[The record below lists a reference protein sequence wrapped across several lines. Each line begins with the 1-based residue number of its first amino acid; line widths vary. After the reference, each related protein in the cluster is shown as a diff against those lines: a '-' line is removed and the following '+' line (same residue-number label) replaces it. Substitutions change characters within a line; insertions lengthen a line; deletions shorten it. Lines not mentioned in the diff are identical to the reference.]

1 MKHLKK
7 ILSVLCVSTLLL
19 SGCGLIGNDKDDKK
33 ASEEN
38 IGDGYF
44 KGDTLRTKDAEIKI
58 KGSKLVENFRQ
69 DDKRGPY
76 IVFEYEY
83 TNKSKKNMTAEKSWD
98 DHFELIKDTKNIEEK
113 ISKSYIYIKD
123 NTKYH
128 DLNENSNVLVKP
140 NDNVTA
146 IIAYSIKKEPS
157 KLILKGHTT
166 DDETESK
173 ALGEKVI
180 KVEK

>member
-1 MKHLKK
+1 
-7 ILSVLCVSTLLL
+7 
-19 SGCGLIGNDKDDKK
+19 
-33 ASEEN
+33 
-38 IGDGYF
+38 
-44 KGDTLRTKDAEIKI
+44 
-58 KGSKLVENFRQ
+58 
-69 DDKRGPY
+69 
-76 IVFEYEY
+76 
-83 TNKSKKNMTAEKSWD
+83 
-98 DHFELIKDTKNIEEK
+98 K

>member
-1 MKHLKK
+1 MKK
-7 ILSVLCVSTLLL
+7 ILSALCVSTLLL

-98 DHFELIKDTKNIEEK
+98 DHFEPV
-113 ISKSYIYIKD
+113 SYTHLTLPTI
-123 NTKYH
+123 
-128 DLNENSNVLVKP
+128 
-140 NDNVTA
+140 
-146 IIAYSIKKEPS
+146 
-157 KLILKGHTT
+157 
-166 DDETESK
+166 
-173 ALGEKVI
+173 
-180 KVEK
+180 